1 MFAGADDVA
10 VGRLNLTR
18 VRNAALNSRIVRYVL
33 RVNTPSE
40 FRNMEERTPIGKEIS
55 VCV

>member
-1 MFAGADDVA
+1 MFAEADDVA

-33 RVNTPSE
+33 RVN
-40 FRNMEERTPIGKEIS
+40 RVRRI
-55 VCV
+55 